1 MPRQAPKHFE
11 DAFKKQIV
19 DLHSAG
25 KPVCDI
31 CREYDL
37 KDSTVHGWIKRYRSC
52 GSFHAKDER
61 TEEEQELIDLRREN
75 TRLKMEVDILK
86 RAALMFAQK

>member
-1 MPRQAPKHFE
+1 MSRQAPKHFE
-11 DAFKKQIV
+11 EAFKKQIV

-31 CREYDL
+31 CRERNP
-37 KDSTVHGWIKRYRSC
+37 KDSTAHGRIKRCRSC
-52 GSFHAKDER
+52 GSFRAKDER

-75 TRLKMEVDILK
+75 KRLKMEVDILK
-86 RAALMFAQK
+86 QAAPTFAQK